1 MSWKCTNKDDFY
13 LPERPPTCHVS
24 QERDTSSQSIVAD
37 LWAGQKVSNRQPDAS
52 SWQLWPQHVRMCRH
66 LPKKE
71 KDLAS
76 IWSNGNLVNAEGI
89 KKKRK
94 KTASH
99 THTDGDNTGSEDV
112 SVKLKIK
119 WVFYLIDNIL
129 PSTTPT

>member
-37 LWAGQKVSNRQPDAS
+37 LLAGQKVSNRQPDAS
-52 SWQLWPQHVRMCRH
+52 SWQLWPRHVRMCRH

-71 KDLAS
+71 KNLAS

-89 KKKRK
+89 KKNSF
-94 KTASH
+94 TH
-99 THTDGDNTGSEDV
+99 THTQTETIPV
-112 SVKLKIK
+112 RRMLV
-119 WVFYLIDNIL
+119 
-129 PSTTPT
+129 